1 MPWLP
6 PLLLH
11 YYITGRCNSRC
22 GICDIWRESTGASA
36 RLEDVARNLASAAR
50 LGLRFVDFTGGEPLL
65 HPDLAQMLKLARSA
79 GLRTTLTT
87 NTLLYPERAA
97 ELAGLVDF
105 LHFSLDAASA
115 DDHDQLRGVPCFAAV
130 MTSIDRARQYGERPD
145 ILFTAQSSTLH
156 HLPHLAEFC
165 QRLGLILIVNPVF
178 SHRQLRELSS
188 ADLAVIEQ
196 YACKPFVYVNRAL
209 HRLRRQGG
217 NHTTAPR
224 CRVVDG
230 VVVISPQNELILPC
244 FHHEAER
251 IPLDPGLEAV
261 WKGAEVYRQRL
272 MQGRRSE
279 CEGCTL
285 NCYFDPSFT
294 YRFDRFFVQSLA
306 AKAKYS
312 IEKYLRHPLMKS
324 ARQMDLRP
332 AAAIMAELQGS
343 QDSLREAL

>member
-1 MPWLP
+1 MSWLP

-11 YYITGRCNSRC
+11 YYITERCNSRC
-22 GICDIWRESTGASA
+22 TICDIWRQPAGSPAQRS
-36 RLEDVARNLASAAR
+36 DVARNLAAAAR

-65 HPDLAQMLKLARSA
+65 HPDLPQMLRLARTA

-97 ELAGLVDF
+97 ELAGQVDF

-115 DDHDQLRGVPCFAAV
+115 GDHDRLRGVACFEAV
-130 MTSIDRARQYGERPD
+130 MTSIDRARHFGEKPD
-145 ILFTAQSSTLH
+145 ILFTARAETLS
-156 HLPHLAEFC
+156 HLPRLVEFC
-165 QRLGLILIVNPVF
+165 QRLRLILIVNPVF
-178 SHRQLRELSS
+178 SHRQHHELMP
-188 ADLAVIEQ
+188 ADLALIESFANQ
-196 YACKPFVYVNRAL
+196 PFVYLNRAL

-217 NHTTAPR
+217 NRTAASR

-244 FHHEAER
+244 YHREAVR
-251 IPLDPGLEAV
+251 IPLETGLEQV
-261 WKGAEVYRQRL
+261 WRGAEVSQQRAL
-272 MQGRRSE
+272 QGRRPV

-294 YRFDRFFVQSLA
+294 YRFDRFFLQSLT

-312 IEKYLRHPLMKS
+312 FDKYLRPALPHA
-324 ARQMDLRP
+324 ARRTDLRP
-332 AAAIMAELQGS
+332 AAEILAELQGAGTFA
-343 QDSLREAL
+343 REAP